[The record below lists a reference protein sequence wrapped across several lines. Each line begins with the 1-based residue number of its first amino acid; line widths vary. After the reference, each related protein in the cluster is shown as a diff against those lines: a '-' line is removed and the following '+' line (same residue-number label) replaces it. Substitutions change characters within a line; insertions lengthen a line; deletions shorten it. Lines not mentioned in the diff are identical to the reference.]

1 MATSIVCRVHPV
13 VYFSIVDAFER
24 RNEDCRRVIGTL
36 LGTHDKGA
44 VEVSNCFTV
53 PHNESKDEVAVDLEF
68 ARNMYE
74 LHKKVNPAEVI
85 VGWYSTG
92 SDITEHSVLIH
103 EYYNRECKNPVHLLV
118 DTYLKGGQMSMKAF
132 ISSPMGIPGKTMGT
146 LFTPIGVESAF
157 YEAEKVG
164 VELIQMAKHNPK
176 RTVSMVTELQQVSAM
191 CARLNDML
199 ATVKQYVDDII
210 EGRVTANNLIGRSLM
225 EMVNSVPKIEPEKF
239 EEMLNSN
246 MKDLLMVVYL
256 SNLTKTQL
264 MLNEKLNLLENP
276 TKSNSKPNY

>member
-1 MATSIVCRVHPV
+1 
-13 VYFSIVDAFER
+13 
-24 RNEDCRRVIGTL
+24 
-36 LGTHDKGA
+36 
-44 VEVSNCFTV
+44 VSNCFTV

-74 LHKKVNPAEVI
+74 LHRKVNPAEVI

-103 EYYNRECKNPVHLLV
+103 EYYTRECKNPVHLLV
-118 DTYLKGGQMSMKAF
+118 DTTLKGGHMAMKAF
-132 ISSPMGIPGKTMGT
+132 ISSPMGIPGKTMGSI
-146 LFTPIGVESAF
+146 FTPISVETAY

-191 CARLNDML
+191 CARLHDML

-210 EGRVTANNLIGRSLM
+210 EGRIQPNNTIGRQLM
-225 EMVNSVPKIEPEKF
+225 EMTNAVPKIEPEKF

-264 MLNEKLNLLENP
+264 MLNEKLNFLEYN
-276 TKSNSKPNY
+276 TKSSSKPGY